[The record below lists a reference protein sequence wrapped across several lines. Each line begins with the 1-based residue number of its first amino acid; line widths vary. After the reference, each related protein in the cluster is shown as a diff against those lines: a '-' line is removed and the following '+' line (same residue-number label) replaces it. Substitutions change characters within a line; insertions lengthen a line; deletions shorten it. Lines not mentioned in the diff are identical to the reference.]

1 MDDNLWGA
9 RLGLTRSQRELEAEA
24 VAYTVCYRAGLTT
37 KSAEYLA
44 GYLGEGNDLAGISID
59 MVMKT
64 AGFVERMGKETIRP
78 KKAKTE
84 TSAK

>member
-1 MDDNLWGA
+1 MGA

-44 GYLGEGNDLAGISID
+44 GYLGDGKELTGISVD
-59 MVMKT
+59 MVMKI
-64 AGFVERMGKETIRP
+64 AGLVERVGREVVRP
-78 KKAKTE
+78 KKSKTE
-84 TSAK
+84 GAAK